1 MKRHRLR
8 KGMSRPR
15 RPLDKGRARLIVAA
29 SEMDSNM
36 LYATS
41 FFAPDPFIFFQHRGR
56 KYVVMSDLE
65 LDRAK
70 QQAKVHAVL
79 ALSGYQRRLWD
90 GGRGNVTIVE
100 ILGLIFKEKGIRSL
114 LVPANFP
121 VLLADRL
128 RSSGFKVVVKEDPF
142 FGDRE
147 KKTAAEVRNIRD
159 SIRIA
164 EVGLDAGINALKR
177 SRIGKDRYLY
187 LNGRRLTSEAIKTV
201 VNTAIMGGGWVP
213 SHTIVASG
221 NQCCDPHNEGHGLLK
236 AHTSIVFD
244 IFPRSQE
251 TGYFGDL
258 SRTVVRGRASER
270 LKEAYES
277 VRQGQEI
284 AFRLIRDGINGHE
297 IHRKILDLFQQKGF
311 PTGNI
316 NGRMQGFFHG
326 TGHGLG
332 LDIHEIPR
340 IGGVDSTLRTGHV
353 VTVEP
358 GLYYIGMGG
367 VRLEDVVL
375 VTRGGNRNLT
385 RAPKFLEV

>member
-1 MKRHRLR
+1 MKRHRSR
-8 KGMSRPR
+8 KGSSRPR

-29 SEMDSNM
+29 SEIDSNI

-56 KYVVMSDLE
+56 KYLVMSDLE

-70 QQAKVHAVL
+70 KQAKVHAVL
-79 ALSGYQRRLWD
+79 SLSGYQRRLRN
-90 GGRGNVTIVE
+90 GGKANVTIVDV
-100 ILGLIFKEKGIRSL
+100 LGLIFKDRGVGSL
-114 LVPANFP
+114 LVPSNFP
-121 VLLADRL
+121 ILLADRL
-128 RSSGFKVVVKEDPF
+128 RFSGFDVVVQKDPF
-142 FGDRE
+142 FDDRE
-147 KKTAAEVRNIRD
+147 IKTNGEVRKIRD

-164 EVGLDAGINALKR
+164 EVGLDAGIDALRR
-177 SRIGKDRYLY
+177 SRIGKDGYLY
-187 LNGRRLTSEAIKTV
+187 LYGRRLTSEAIKTV
-201 VNTAIMGGGWVP
+201 VNTAIMAEGWVP

-221 NQCCDPHNEGHGLLK
+221 NQCCDPHNEGYGPIK

-258 SRTVVRGRASER
+258 SRTLVRGRASER
-270 LKEAYES
+270 LKEAYET

-284 AFRLIRDGINGHE
+284 GFRLIRDGVNGHE
-297 IHRKILDLFQQKGF
+297 VHRKILDLFQQQGF
-311 PTGNI
+311 PTGKL

-340 IGGVDSTLRTGHV
+340 IGGVESTLRTGHV

-358 GLYYIGMGG
+358 GLYYMGMGG

-375 VTRGGNRNLT
+375 VTPRGNRNLT
-385 RAPKFLEV
+385 HAAKFLEV